1 MINQPNQPLDSYYT
15 DLQALQA
22 IDFTLVELS
31 LYLDTHPDD
40 LEALKQFNSTAQK
53 SEKLRA
59 AFEKHYGPLR
69 QFGHSY
75 SAYPWQWSKSP
86 WPWEV

>member
-1 MINQPNQPLDSYYT
+1 MADPNQLPNNYYE
-15 DLQALQA
+15 DLQVLQVT
-22 IDFTLVELS
+22 DFTLVELT

-53 SEKLRA
+53 SAGLRD
-59 AFEKHYGPLR
+59 AFEKQYGPLR

-75 SAYPWQWSKSP
+75 SAYPWQWNKVP
-86 WPWEV
+86 WPWQV